1 MEYSL
6 GDLPAG
12 FMDQVAEQRNLIEAA
27 KTPPAATPSL
37 PPLPDLSNVPTTGY
51 NFSTASYSSPA
62 WNWLSAEEDRA
73 KLEQDTFLKNLEWG
87 WRSTVGGGTR
97 PESYAFTFNSP
108 EGYYT
113 FVPDSII
120 ERGLST
126 PTGNTYWFP
135 SLLNENNLKEFFKDA
150 KRVDF
155 TGVPDK
161 TFGGTYADYLVN
173 ETNVSPTGYLIP
185 GESARFDSEVKTAP
199 TESLGGGITG
209 LGRDQAG
216 NLVYGL
222 NNGRID
228 ASGNATI
235 RQPQSTNWFQD
246 LAGGITDLFTS
257 LGPVAPFLLNL
268 AAPGIGTAIS
278 VGLNL
283 GKGNIEGAILSGATG
298 SIGQGIASAIRP
310 EIASAFANAGLDAAT
325 TNLLT
330 DATTRSL
337 TAGTMAGLTGGD
349 VGAAMKNAA
358 LNAGFGSLTG
368 PPAPTQE
375 DINAVMNLGG
385 TPEQI
390 DLTQDIGSFMDLG
403 GTPEQQVDTALLD
416 YQTQYEAEL
425 NKALGAVPQDI
436 YPINIPQEPPTSYE
450 TGIGLPGEE
459 AAAQSLGG
467 FGGTGNILGLE
478 DYEER
483 AGKDLAAAQEQLA
496 SSTVPDITEAT
507 PKLPSIKSPSA
518 TKPPISNLI
527 NQAKS
532 AQQSYN
538 QMLDQYL
545 MSQPVSVPFIAN
557 IPQTDLEEMFSGQT
571 PIYWQ
576 GQA

>member
-349 VGAAMKNAA
+349 VGAAMQNAA
-358 LNAGFGSLTG
+358 LNAGLSGLTKG
-368 PPAPTQE
+368 YKPAAYEQAQGDYYPVY
-375 DINAVMNLGG
+375 APAMNLPAYELPQGDYL
-385 TPEQI
+385 P
-390 DLTQDIGSFMDLG
+390 DLSGL
-403 GTPEQQVDTALLD
+403 
-416 YQTQYEAEL
+416 
-425 NKALGAVPQDI
+425 PQDI
-436 YPINIPQEPPTSYE
+436 YPPDIPQTPPTSYE
-450 TGIGLPGEE
+450 TGVGLPGEE
-459 AAAQSLGG
+459 AASQSLGG

-478 DYEER
+478 DYEEQ

-496 SSTVPDITEAT
+496 SSTGLDATETT
-507 PKLPSIKSPSA
+507 PKLPSIKLPS
-518 TKPPISNLI
+518 
-527 NQAKS
+527 NQAKITKNLANQAQL

-545 MSQPVSVPFIAN
+545 MSQPVSVPFLAN